1 MKKMTIKGWMLYIL
15 LTLSCA
21 FACQAQDV
29 KAYVRVNAEQIGGT
43 STNREIY
50 DEMTQAL
57 TEFINSRRWTD
68 ATFTEEERI
77 ECNFVLILEKAAGEN
92 YMGKLQVQ
100 ASRPVY
106 NSGYTTTLFNFQ
118 DNNFTFNY
126 TQYQKLE
133 FDENVY
139 ENNLLSTIAF
149 YMNIILGIHF
159 DSFSRYGGSRYF
171 EKAELIVSLAQSSD
185 DIGWKA
191 FDSDRNRYAIV
202 SNYQDER
209 LKKLRDII
217 YEYHRFGLDEMVN
230 SVEKGRTNIYNN
242 LPYLKEMNRAVPYSI
257 ALQLFVESKM
267 NELLDMFKP
276 ATAKEK
282 KDLYEVLQSILP
294 TQSNKFQELLN

>member
-1 MKKMTIKGWMLYIL
+1 MKRHFIQALSAIL
-15 LTLSCA
+15 LTLA
-21 FACQAQDV
+21 FPLSSGAQDV
-29 KAYVRVNAEQIGGT
+29 KAYVRVNAEEIGGT

-50 DEMTQAL
+50 DELSRDL

-77 ECNFVLILEKAAGEN
+77 ECNFVLTLNKVAGEN
-92 YMGKLQVQ
+92 YSGQLQVQ
-100 ASRPVY
+100 ASRPVF
-106 NSGYTTTLFNFQ
+106 NSGYTTTLFNFL
-118 DNNFTFNY
+118 DKNLTFNY

-149 YMNIILGIHF
+149 YVNIIIGINF
-159 DSFSRYGGSRYF
+159 DSFSRYGGNRYF
-171 EKAELIVSLAQSSD
+171 EKAELIVSLAQTSD
-185 DIGWKA
+185 DVGWKA
-191 FDSDRNRYAIV
+191 FDSDNNRYALV
-202 SNYQDER
+202 SNFQDER

-230 SVEKGRTNIYNN
+230 SAEKGRTNIYNN
-242 LPYLKEMNRAVPYSI
+242 LPYLKELNRAVPYSI
-257 ALQLFVESKM
+257 ALQLFVEAKT

-282 KDLYEVLQSILP
+282 KDVYDILQSILP
-294 TQSNKFQELLN
+294 TQSNKFQELIK

>member
-1 MKKMTIKGWMLYIL
+1 MTIKGWMLYIL

-139 ENNLLSTIAF
+139 ESNLLSTIAF

-242 LPYLKEMNRAVPYSI
+242 LPYLMDMNRAVPYSI